1 MLSEL
6 ISKTIDE
13 DVQNFIFS
21 HENEDERELVL
32 NQKEIL
38 GLPAAW
44 IAQQIGGR
52 RRIKFKLP
60 TWYKT
65 KGIIYP
71 PTINLEQCSSEATAK
86 FKASIVSEG
95 KFGIDL
101 TGGLGIDTYYF
112 SRYFSKFIFVEPDE
126 MLLTIAK
133 HNHGLLGANNIE
145 YINTTA
151 ENFIS
156 QTTACDFV
164 YIDPSRRSHQQ
175 KVFKLADC
183 VPNVIELLPSFSERS
198 DEILIKT
205 SPLLDLQQG
214 LRELKKVAQILV
226 VAVDNECKEI
236 LFKVTKTANS
246 SPEIHSVDLDITSNL
261 VNQFSF
267 WTEEEKNSEAKF
279 SEPLNWLYEPNAAI
293 LKAGAFKTVAVRNNV
308 YKLQPSSHLYT
319 SDKRVKEFPGRTFK
333 VLNHLK
339 LNKDLKD
346 HFPNGQANILTRNFP
361 LSVEEIKK
369 KTGLKEGGTHYL
381 ICTQSESQKNVIM
394 AERLFS

>member
-13 DVQNFIFS
+13 AVQNFIFS

-86 FKASIVSEG
+86 FKASMVSEG

-101 TGGLGIDTYYF
+101 TGGLGIDTYHF
-112 SRYFSKFIFVEPDE
+112 SRHFSKFIFVEPDG

-145 YINTTA
+145 YVNTSA
-151 ENFIS
+151 EFFIS
-156 QTTACDFV
+156 QPTVSDFI

-183 VPNVIELLPSFSERS
+183 LPNVVDLLPIFFGKTEQV
-198 DEILIKT
+198 LIKT

-214 LRELKKVAQILV
+214 LRELKNAAQIYV
-226 VAVDNECKEI
+226 VAVDNECKEL
-236 LFKVTKTANS
+236 LFKVTKTIDQQ
-246 SPEIHSVDLDITSNL
+246 EIQCVDLNTVGKI
-261 VNQFSF
+261 VQQFSF
-267 WTEEEKNSEAKF
+267 DIEEEKNSRVNF
-279 SEPLNWLYEPNAAI
+279 SSPLNWLYEPSASI
-293 LKAGAFKTVAVRNNV
+293 LKAGAFKMVGIRNKV
-308 YKLQPSSHLYT
+308 LKLHPSSHLYT
-319 SDKRVKEFPGRTFK
+319 SEERVVSFPGRTFK
-333 VLNHLK
+333 ILNHLK
-339 LNKDLKD
+339 LSKELRDA
-346 HFPNGQANILTRNFP
+346 FPNGQANILTRNFP

-369 KTGLKEGGTHYL
+369 KTGLKEGGIPYL
-381 ICTQSESQKNVIM
+381 ICTQSESQTHAMI
-394 AERLFS
+394 AERIF